1 MTAAASESPSAH
13 YSAYQ
18 GLGCDGS
25 GIKLRTP
32 DAFQHRGVDPQALLG
47 QMVEVWALKQLLGWL
62 SVSMWSCLEHLR
74 SKVAGNLI
82 PPWIRFTAAL
92 LWVSF

>member
-32 DAFQHRGVDPQALLG
+32 DAFQHRVVDPQALLG
-47 QMVEVWALKQLLGWL
+47 QMVEVWALKQLLGTCGRVWNT
-62 SVSMWSCLEHLR
+62 SAQKWQE
-74 SKVAGNLI
+74 
-82 PPWIRFTAAL
+82 T
-92 LWVSF
+92 